1 MGTVSVEMLVIAVV
15 EAEDVS
21 VSLRLGWLASGEVLF
36 RVIGDGLQAGGEPI
50 DRLHAPV
57 AGEQGPN
64 HGLHLV
70 LRDNF
75 TQPGTAKT
83 EGRTEQPW
91 FFEYSVRD
99 GFGAAEQFGAS
110 FFGSAEKKIG
120 MRFGVIADEVA
131 ARRCFFDQAGT
142 LAHEFSYQEK
152 GGLGVVPVQQ
162 VEKFWSDG
170 WVRAIVKGK
179 SKLARG
185 ICLKNGWTKQLRP
198 WMPRAMG
205 GEAGET
211 RSNNRGGEEQWIHRL
226 YFAMPSMILLMG
238 GDSKL

>member
-1 MGTVSVEMLVIAVV
+1 M
-15 EAEDVS
+15 
-21 VSLRLGWLASGEVLF
+21 
-36 RVIGDGLQAGGEPI
+36 IGDGPQPGGKPI

-57 AGEQGPN
+57 AGQQGPQ
-64 HGLHLV
+64 HGLHPA

-75 TQPGTAKT
+75 TEPGTAEAK
-83 EGRTEQPW
+83 GRTEQPW

-99 GFGAAEQFGAS
+99 GFGAAEQFGTS

-131 ARRCFFDQAGT
+131 ARRCFFDEAGT
-142 LAHEFSYQEK
+142 LTHEFSDQEK
-152 GGLGVVPVQQ
+152 GGLGAVPIEE

-170 WVRAIVKGK
+170 WVGTVVKGEG
-179 SKLARG
+179 KLARE
-185 ICLKNGWTKQLRP
+185 ICLKNGWTEQLRP
-198 WMPRAMG
+198 WMPRAIS
-205 GEAGET
+205 GETRET
-211 RSNNRGGEEQWIHRL
+211 RSNDWGGKEQGIHRL